1 MTPNK
6 LAVYFVADVVLADM
20 VVADIDFLGG
30 RYVFCC
36 GQYRLAVADM
46 AVADMAAPRLKKLGP
61 L

>member
-1 MTPNK
+1 
-6 LAVYFVADVVLADM
+6 VADVVLADM